1 MTLASTL
8 TERPDVTIS
17 GYNGTGVDIAAGVF
31 VTGTEDAIAL
41 PAATTDPILG
51 VTRSIVKAAQRGPV
65 MLRGK
70 AIVTAGVGGTT
81 VGLRVMPEAATG
93 KAAIWTSANS
103 VGGISRKTVAADA
116 QVEVELLGPGA
127 TGA

>member
-17 GYNGTGVDIAAGVF
+17 GYNGTGVDIAAGIF
-31 VTGTEDAIAL
+31 VTGTEDAITL

-51 VTRSIVKAAQRGPV
+51 VTRSIVKAGQRGPV

-81 VGLRVMPEAATG
+81 VKVRVMPEAATG
-93 KAAIWTSANS
+93 KAAIWSSGNS
-103 VGGISRKTVAADA
+103 VGGIARTTVIADA
-116 QVEVELLGPGA
+116 QTEVELLGPGA